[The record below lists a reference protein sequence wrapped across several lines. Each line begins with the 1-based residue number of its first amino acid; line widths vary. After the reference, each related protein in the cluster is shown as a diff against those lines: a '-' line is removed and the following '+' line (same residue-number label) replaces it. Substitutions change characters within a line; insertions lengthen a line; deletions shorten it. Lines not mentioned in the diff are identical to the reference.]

1 MRPRRPRQAQLID
14 GPVVLRSPTDAR
26 WLPNA
31 LERLD
36 DVLMDHAHC
45 EKKAAAQAL
54 SLLQAYPD
62 VPGLALKM
70 AQLAREESRH
80 LAKVLRVLDARG
92 LSPGRDRGDPYV
104 QRLQEQVRAPATER
118 C

>member
-1 MRPRRPRQAQLID
+1 MRAQHPIHRDSLD
-14 GPVVLRSPTDAR
+14 GPVVLRRPTDPK
-26 WLPNA
+26 WLPAA
-31 LERLD
+31 LRQLD

-92 LSPGRDRGDPYV
+92 LSPGRDRGDP
-104 QRLQEQVRAPATER
+104 
-118 C
+118 